1 MALTDI
7 ELGKKAKDGTLTYG
21 EALDYAA
28 SKADKNQKSR
38 VNPLLTGSDKLGV
51 PLNTLYKD
59 LKNPDIIKLFTVEG
73 SPDAKNRAYNLQ
85 TVEKLVRPIMERYGA
100 TGAMET
106 VAEGVEQIMYPQLAG
121 SGGLAGTQRTGLA
134 GERPMQG
141 LLPKEELDKIYAEA
155 IPTVEAEYGKATAG
169 LLEYHKATA
178 NRPEQ
183 LLGLKKSD
191 VTVVGDTIT
200 VKGKTTTKN
209 DHKGRPELSF
219 DVNSRLGRILKS
231 NYDTSTSEYLFDVTN
246 GEFTE
251 AFNKHVSPKLEPFAN
266 ILPAKELK
274 SRGPDGETIRTYTPV
289 TTPSVIRSIVP
300 RYLLEQYNVNENFVE
315 GMMGHV
321 NPSILKK
328 NYAGFIPQKDL
339 PNLIENPADFAGG
352 QFSTDN
358 TPRINIDLL
367 SDEQRAALASEQQT
381 TILAE
386 ERAKQSQAA
395 AAEAES
401 YAKRTSTLAAITPE
415 QIQEAEDKSRLME
428 EAKIKGREAAK
439 QKKAT
444 DDTTP
449 TSNPEARASLES
461 KGFNAKGMA
470 DGLLEILGKTGKK
483 VIAVGAGAAS
493 QIIPGPVDTAVAGV
507 LDPESMEV
515 AESKGRGLV
524 EQMTG
529 QTEGVLPAVGGI
541 AGVAGEM
548 ITGGVADPEAP
559 RRTSQFLA
567 SPMATVA
574 SGFINRNNE
583 AIPDDTNTDGF
594 LSR

>member
-28 SKADKNQKSR
+28 SKANKNQKSR

-200 VKGKTTTKN
+200 VKGKTTTKT

-231 NYDTSTSEYLFDVTN
+231 NYDTSTSEYLFDVTD

-251 AFNKHVSPKLEPFAN
+251 AFNKHISPRLESFAN
-266 ILPAKELK
+266 ILPAKEVK

-289 TTPSVIRSIVP
+289 TTPSAIRSIVP

-358 TPRINIDLL
+358 TPRINTDLL
-367 SDEQRAALASEQQT
+367 SDEQRAAIASEQQA
-381 TILAE
+381 TILEE
-386 ERAKQSQAA
+386 ERAKQKQAGAA
-395 AAEAES
+395 AAKFYAEE
-401 YAKRTSTLAAITPE
+401 TSTLAAITPE
-415 QIQEAEDKSRLME
+415 QIQEAEDKARLIK
-428 EAKIKGREAAK
+428 EAEIRGRQAAK
-439 QKKAT
+439 QKKPT
-444 DDTTP
+444 DDVTP
-449 TSNPEARASLES
+449 TATAEEAFPDVA
-461 KGFNAKGMA
+461 
-470 DGLLEILGKTGKK
+470 KK
-483 VIAVGAGAAS
+483 VGTTTINMEKAAELAKKYFKNTLSAVAFGPAAVVFTFAEQKKAGATTAEAIGTTVKEELTPYGIAEAVVEPAVKAVGEEI
-493 QIIPGPVDTAVAGV
+493 QEQE
-507 LDPESMEV
+507 PEE
-515 AESKGRGLV
+515 
-524 EQMTG
+524 
-529 QTEGVLPAVGGI
+529 
-541 AGVAGEM
+541 
-548 ITGGVADPEAP
+548 
-559 RRTSQFLA
+559 
-567 SPMATVA
+567 
-574 SGFINRNNE
+574 
-583 AIPDDTNTDGF
+583 GF
-594 LSR
+594 LSGMTRAMTGRGMGTNYSLGGFLDR